1 MGESQMLVSQIVPQA
16 DQSPFIVEQVAIDVT
31 NALRGAGAGLRGFR
45 ARPLL
50 RRIWESASDKGQERV
65 AAIGSDLV
73 TAQQASLTLIKE
85 IMSHEERSLAC
96 IDRVLDNLLAVN
108 RDLDAQIGKTERL
121 ARHVDEQVTSLRNE
135 IAQVEQRVREEMKRL
150 IGREAAMSRLTRSYL
165 ADNLHPGT
173 GDLLEG
179 ALYLAQVTYLYDR
192 EPPEVLER
200 ERSLVMREI
209 HKKLGGDVRDG
220 VELFLRV
227 VEQIRPEM
235 LEAVAYLTSQRNTP
249 HLRVINMLV
258 ERKMVQA
265 RTAKISVGL
274 QTVEETMAVVRTL
287 YDPDDELAYFQ
298 RPADFAR
305 SIANEL
311 ETYGSRGGQ

>member
-1 MGESQMLVSQIVPQA
+1 MSETQLLVSQIVPQA
-16 DQSPFIVEQVAIDVT
+16 DQSPFIVERVAIDVT
-31 NALRGAGAGLRGFR
+31 NALRGAEAGLRGFR

-50 RRIWESASDKGQERV
+50 RRIWESASPQGQERV

-73 TAQQASLTLIKE
+73 TVQQASLTLIKE
-85 IMSHEERSLAC
+85 IMSHEERTLVC
-96 IDRVLDNLLAVN
+96 IDQVLDNLLAVN
-108 RDLDAQIGKTERL
+108 RDLDAQISKTERL
-121 ARHVDEQVTSLRNE
+121 ARHVDEQVASLRNE
-135 IAQVEQRVREEMKRL
+135 IAEVEQRLEEKMKRL
-150 IGREAAMSRLTRSYL
+150 VGREAAIRRLQRAYI
-165 ADNLHPGT
+165 AGHLHPGT

-179 ALYLAQVTYLYDR
+179 ALYLAQAVHIYAG
-192 EPPEVLER
+192 EPREVLET
-200 ERSLVMREI
+200 ERTLAMHEI
-209 HKKLGGDVRDG
+209 RQKIGGDVCDSA
-220 VELFLRV
+220 ELFMRV
-227 VEQIRPEM
+227 AQQVHPDM

-311 ETYGSRGGQ
+311 ETYRSRGGQ